1 MYIHTVTSESIQT
14 AWRVFIVPNRLNYLL
29 YLIQY
34 TKRTNWT
41 CDLLCMHVWKNLK
54 SIICIS
60 IQTSCSCACCVAAMT
75 AGGLLGCDL
84 HTWIFFPLRPCRSLQ
99 TLSAWLWIVC
109 RQYFYGVILA
119 GTLKDI
125 ICPKANPG
133 SSWLCAPGHS
143 DTEWRI
149 FSLDRVCVQV
159 SARIILYL
167 ALFNLCHV
175 ACQS

>member
-1 MYIHTVTSESIQT
+1 MYE
-14 AWRVFIVPNRLNYLL
+14 
-29 YLIQY
+29 
-34 TKRTNWT
+34 
-41 CDLLCMHVWKNLK
+41 KNQK

-60 IQTSCSCACCVAAMT
+60 IQTPCSCACCVAVMT

-133 SSWLCAPGHS
+133 SSWLYAPGHS

-149 FSLDRVCVQV
+149 FYLDRGCVQV
-159 SARIILYL
+159 FCKDHSIFGSIQPLSCCLPILKP
-167 ALFNLCHV
+167 V
-175 ACQS
+175 AENKASLQLRLVVK